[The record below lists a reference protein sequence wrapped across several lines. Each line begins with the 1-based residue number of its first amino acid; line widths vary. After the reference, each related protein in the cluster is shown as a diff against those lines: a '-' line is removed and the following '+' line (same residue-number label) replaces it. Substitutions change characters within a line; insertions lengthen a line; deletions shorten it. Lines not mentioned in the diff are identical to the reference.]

1 MYTPKVSLQ
10 MYNTFI
16 ENKIRDVPDIAVMFS
31 DVNNLSATK
40 VCNVSIEML
49 NTLLK
54 LDNSIIQKV
63 CESKITDI

>member
-1 MYTPKVSLQ
+1 

-16 ENKIRDVPDIAVMFS
+16 ENKITDIPDIGKMFS

-49 NTLLK
+49 
-54 LDNSIIQKV
+54 
-63 CESKITDI
+63 